1 MRRKSFSPM
10 LLALVSVWEQR
21 DFITLSTIIH
31 SFKCLIFRFDFPSSI
46 DLVIKEINNPA
57 IIKQNPKVTAI
68 NSCIEIDLT
77 GQVCA
82 DSIGAMIFSG
92 VGGQVDCK

>member
-1 MRRKSFSPM
+1 M
-10 LLALVSVWEQR
+10 LVSVWERR
-21 DFITLSTIIH
+21 DFITLLTIIH
-31 SFKCLIFRFDFPSSI
+31 SFKCLIFRFDFLYSI
-46 DLVIKEINNPA
+46 TYPKEINNPA